1 MLLAALSRSCIFG
14 VQKFEVGLALY
25 RLFEDQREREIAA
38 HQHNA
43 LNI

>member
-1 MLLAALSRSCIFG
+1 MLLAALSRSCIID

-38 HQHNA
+38 HQHNT